1 MKGYKVFR
9 EDWTCRDKQYT
20 CPGEFEEDVEPS
32 VCAYGMHFCT
42 KASDCFR
49 YYDFNPNFH
58 VCEVEA
64 YGDVDEGDDKCCT
77 NKLRIIREISWN
89 EVLQIVNTGKNCTG
103 LCNTGDWNTGDS
115 NTGNRNTGDWNTGN
129 RNTGNRNTGDWN
141 TGDSN
146 TGNRNTGNRN
156 TGDWN
161 AASFSSGCFCT
172 GDQKILMFNKPS
184 EWTLRDWW
192 DSEARYLLN
201 GIQKNVV
208 EWVYAENMTEE
219 EKAAHPEHETTG
231 GYLKVLDESECAQMW
246 WDALSQERRKIIMD
260 LPNFD
265 AEIFRECTGIKI

>member
-103 LCNTGDWNTGDS
+103 LCNTGDWNTG
-115 NTGNRNTGDWNTGN
+115 NRNTGDWNTGN
-129 RNTGNRNTGDWN
+129 RNTGDWNTGDRNTGDW
-141 TGDSN
+141 N

>member
-20 CPGEFEEDVEPS
+20 CPGEFEEDVKPS

-42 KASDCFR
+42 KASDCFQ
-49 YYDFNPNFH
+49 YYEFNPDFH

-64 YGDVDEGDDKCCT
+64 YGDVDEGDNKYCT
-77 NKLRIIREISWN
+77 NKLRIIREITWN

-103 LCNTGDWNTGDS
+103 NWNTGDCNTGDWNTGD
-115 NTGNRNTGDWNTGN
+115 W
-129 RNTGNRNTGDWN
+129 
-141 TGDSN
+141 
-146 TGNRNTGNRN
+146 N

-208 EWVYAENMTEE
+208 EWVYTENMTEE

-231 GYLKVLDESECAQMW
+231 GDLKVLDEPECAQMW
-246 WDALSQERRKIIMD
+246 WDALSQERRQIIMD

-265 AEIFRECTGIKI
+265 AEIFLECTGIKI

>member
-20 CPGEFEEDVEPS
+20 CPGEFEEDVKPS

-42 KASDCFR
+42 KASDCFQ
-49 YYDFNPNFH
+49 YYEFNPDFH

-103 LCNTGDWNTGDS
+103 FCNTGDWNTGDC
-115 NTGNRNTGDWNTGN
+115 NTGDCNTGDWNTGDWN
-129 RNTGNRNTGDWN
+129 TGDWNTGNRNTGDWN
-141 TGDSN
+141 TGDW
-146 TGNRNTGNRN
+146 N

-172 GDQKILMFNKPS
+172 GDQKIFMFNKPS
-184 EWTLRDWW
+184 EWTLEDWRG
-192 DSEARYLLN
+192 SAARYLLN

-208 EWVYAENMTEE
+208 EWVYAENMTEK

-231 GYLKVLDESECAQMW
+231 GYLKVIDESECAQMW
-246 WDALSQERRKIIMD
+246 WDALSQERRQIIID